1 MSEKNSQKELEDMI
15 MAHRYLYYIE
25 CMPIIS
31 DLEYDELDR
40 EATSILPETSPVHQV
55 GSDLRSSYSDK
66 IVKLAEE
73 LKVRQKKS
81 K

>member
-1 MSEKNSQKELEDMI
+1 MTKEQQEMEDTI
-15 MAHRYLYYIE
+15 MVHRYLYYIE
-25 CMPIIS
+25 CMPMIS
-31 DLEYDELDR
+31 DFEYDELDR
-40 EATSILPETSPVHQV
+40 EATKILPESSPVHQV